1 MFNYHIRQ
9 AYKGN
14 IISRYKVK
22 NRINVIQVDD
32 NESLIEITHLS
43 DLKNVLGIDIN
54 EE

>member
-14 IISRYKVK
+14 KISRYKVK
-22 NRINVIQVDD
+22 NGINVIQVDE
-32 NESLIEITHLS
+32 NGPLIEITHLS

-54 EE
+54 EK